1 MRRAYQGDWMD
12 AIPSRFINELPESNI
27 EKNENLE
34 NNQNDNFDF
43 NQDNTFEAGE
53 EYRSPGWDRL
63 KKRLIKWEKIKRL
76 RNKLKLYQ
84 LDGYIIPKN
93 DEYFGEYV
101 PHHKDNLKYIS
112 NFTGSYGIALILKS
126 ENILLV
132 DGRYTVQANNQ
143 SGSDFKILTL
153 PLCKK
158 IFLKSMEKE

>member
-1 MRRAYQGDWMD
+1 M
-12 AIPSRFINELPESNI
+12 
-27 EKNENLE
+27 
-34 NNQNDNFDF
+34 
-43 NQDNTFEAGE
+43 
-53 EYRSPGWDRL
+53 
-63 KKRLIKWEKIKRL
+63 
-76 RNKLKLYQ
+76 
-84 LDGYIIPKN
+84 DGYIIPKN
-93 DEYFGEYV
+93 DEYFSEYV

-158 IFLKSMEKE
+158 NLPKINGKRIGYDPRLFNESTIKRFKITKYKFLSHYR